1 MIKRVMWFISGAIA
15 GIGGALFAG
24 KKVRRTLTG
33 LGPVKVINR
42 ATNSTRSRFSSL
54 SDAWSTGKEA
64 MHDKENELK
73 ARRDGRAETLASH
86 SHLDPLQPG
95 DEVLVDGERVEPGRV
110 IVLRQVDD
118 PKQPRRS
125 RLSRHRRP

>member
-1 MIKRVMWFISGAIA
+1 MIKRIVWFFSGAIA
-15 GIGGALFAG
+15 GIGGVLFAG
-24 KKVRRTLTG
+24 KKVRRTVTS

-42 ATNSTRSRFSSL
+42 AANSTRSRFTSFT
-54 SDAWSTGKEA
+54 DAWTTGKEA

-73 ARRDGRAETLASH
+73 ARRDGRVETLASH
-86 SHLDPLQPG
+86 SHLDPMQPG
-95 DEVLVDGERVEPGRV
+95 DEVIVDGERVEPGRV

>member
-1 MIKRVMWFISGAIA
+1 MIKRIIWFISGAIA
-15 GIGGALFAG
+15 GVSGVLFAG
-24 KKVRRTLTG
+24 KKVRRTVTSM
-33 LGPVKVINR
+33 GPVKVINR
-42 ATNSTRSRFSSL
+42 AAQSTRSRFSSF
-54 SDAWSTGKEA
+54 SDAFSVGKEA

-73 ARRDGRAETLASH
+73 ARRDGRIDSLSNH

-110 IVLRQVDD
+110 IVLRQIDD

>member
-1 MIKRVMWFISGAIA
+1 M
-15 GIGGALFAG
+15 
-24 KKVRRTLTG
+24 
-33 LGPVKVINR
+33 GPVKVINR
-42 ATNSTRSRFSSL
+42 AANSTRSRFSSL
-54 SDAWSTGKEA
+54 SDAWATGKEA

-73 ARRDGRAETLASH
+73 ARRDGRVETLSSH

>member
-1 MIKRVMWFISGAIA
+1 M
-15 GIGGALFAG
+15 
-24 KKVRRTLTG
+24 
-33 LGPVKVINR
+33 NR
-42 ATNSTRSRFSSL
+42 AAISTKSRFSSI

-73 ARRDGRAETLASH
+73 ARRDGRVDSLSSH

-110 IVLRQVDD
+110 IVLRQVDE

>member
-1 MIKRVMWFISGAIA
+1 MIKRVVWFISGAIA

-24 KKVRRTLTG
+24 KKVRRTVTG

-42 ATNSTRSRFSSL
+42 AANSTRSRFTSL
-54 SDAWSTGKEA
+54 TDAWTTGKEA

-73 ARRDGRAETLASH
+73 ARRDNRVETLSSH

>member
-1 MIKRVMWFISGAIA
+1 MIKRLVWFVSGAIA
-15 GIGGALFAG
+15 GISGALFAG
-24 KKVRRTLTG
+24 KKVRRTVTS

-42 ATNSTRSRFSSL
+42 AASSTRSRFSTIGE
-54 SDAWSTGKEA
+54 AWTAGKDA

-73 ARRDGRAETLASH
+73 ARRDGRIETLSSH

-110 IVLRQVDD
+110 IVLRQVEE
-118 PKQPRRS
+118 PTKPRRS
-125 RLSRHRRP
+125 RLTRHRRP

>member
-1 MIKRVMWFISGAIA
+1 MATNKTAKKQVAVNDIGSAEAFLAAVEATLKFFNDGDLISGTI
-15 GIGGALFAG
+15 
-24 KKVRRTLTG
+24 
-33 LGPVKVINR
+33 VKIDR
-42 ATNSTRSRFSSL
+42 
-54 SDAWSTGKEA
+54 
-64 MHDKENELK
+64 
-73 ARRDGRAETLASH
+73 
-86 SHLDPLQPG
+86 

>member
-1 MIKRVMWFISGAIA
+1 MIKRIIWFISGAVA
-15 GIGGALFAG
+15 GVGGVLFAG
-24 KKVRRTLTG
+24 KKVRRTVTG

-42 ATNSTRSRFSSL
+42 AAQSTRSRFSSI
-54 SDAWSTGKEA
+54 SDAFSVGKEA

-73 ARRDGRAETLASH
+73 ARRDGRIDSLSNH

>member
-1 MIKRVMWFISGAIA
+1 MIKRIVWFVSGAVA

-24 KKVRRTLTG
+24 KKVRRTVTSLV
-33 LGPVKVINR
+33 PVKVINR
-42 ATNSTRSRFSSL
+42 AATSTRSRFSSL

-73 ARRDGRAETLASH
+73 ARRDGRVETLSSH